1 MYAISIEPPHAAA
14 ILREVRPFHQR
25 CWLTDHRG
33 LLLIHAGRHRTPKR
47 LSASGQ
53 GMRCN
58 ALVGV
63 VELVDCIPFAHAGA
77 DPDEIEYHWVLA
89 NPRVFIRPLPY
100 TGRRGLFLVSEEVVS
115 AALENARVPA
125 LQDAKGTRSA
135 VKARRAQRQKKQ
147 TKAKRESAASAAR

>member
-14 ILREVRPFHQR
+14 ILREVRPCHQR
-25 CWLTDHRG
+25 CWRTDHRG

-47 LSASGQ
+47 SSASGQ
-53 GMRCN
+53 SMKCN

-63 VELVDCIPFAHAGA
+63 VELVDCIALEHAGA

-125 LQDAKGTRSA
+125 QQDAKSARSA
-135 VKARRAQRQKKQ
+135 VKARRAPRRKKQ
-147 TKAKRESAASAAR
+147 TKAKHEPHASAAR